1 MSAAAATEPP
11 AAPKKGK
18 KKLII
23 IIVAAVV
30 LLAAA
35 GGGALIFMKKKA
47 AAEED
52 ADGDAATT
60 HTPKKATHDPKHP
73 PTFVPLDPFTVNLA
87 DRDAERFLQ
96 VGMTLE
102 ISDTKVG
109 DQIKLYM
116 PAIRNNILMV
126 LAHKTAAE
134 LLAREGKAK
143 LSLDIK
149 RETERA
155 LGVEPP
161 EDDEQADAA
170 AHAPAAKKK
179 KQKKAEPVHLV
190 SAVHY
195 SNFIIQ

>member
-1 MSAAAATEPP
+1 MSTAAATEAP

-18 KKLII
+18 KKLIII

-47 AAEED
+47 AAEEE

-60 HTPKKATHDPKHP
+60 HAPSKAARDPKHT

-102 ISDTKVG
+102 ITDPKVG

-143 LSLDIK
+143 LSLDIQ

-161 EDDEQADAA
+161 DADEEAEAA
-170 AHAPAAKKK
+170 APAPAAKKK
-179 KQKKAEPVHLV
+179 KKAAPVHLV